1 MNKQALDKAARRAM
15 RESTL
20 VRAVL
25 CVIDARAHVLVWWC
39 GLIRAGVRR
48 SAADSCR
55 RRSTRVAISLP
66 TRS

>member
-25 CVIDARAHVLVWWC
+25 CVIDARAHVLV
-39 GLIRAGVRR
+39 
-48 SAADSCR
+48 
-55 RRSTRVAISLP
+55 
-66 TRS
+66 